1 MSNAARRV
9 HAETKMPTIIRDA
22 RAADIPAIFDVRT
35 SVRENHISVEQMA
48 TMGITPE
55 TIGQALRDEPCIW
68 VAEQD
73 GQIVGFSMGD
83 VADGCLFALFVRPGW
98 EGNGIGRLLMDR
110 AEAFLFLR
118 HQTIWLQTDATTR
131 AAGFYE
137 RLGWQRRYV
146 MEGGDTRFEK
156 PRGAGSAAQ
165 GAA

>member
-1 MSNAARRV
+1 MY
-9 HAETKMPTIIRDA
+9 
-22 RAADIPAIFDVRT
+22 
-35 SVRENHISVEQMA
+35 
-48 TMGITPE
+48 
-55 TIGQALRDEPCIW
+55 L

-83 VADGCLFALFVRPGW
+83 AADGCLFALFVRPEW

-110 AEAFLFLR
+110 AEAFLFLH

-156 PRGAGSAAQ
+156 PRGAGAAAQ